1 MSLCVDCLVREKP
14 DWTKRYRRGS
24 LALLAYG
31 GGVFLLPGSA
41 TSHIL
46 QGLFF
51 LVLFPWVLWPLFA
64 ASRAENTHK
73 ENAHAEH

>member
-14 DWTKRYRRGS
+14 DWLQRYRKGS

-31 GGVFLLPGSA
+31 VGVFLLPDHLV
-41 TSHIL
+41 SHVL

-51 LVLFPWVLWPLFA
+51 LIGFPWVVWP
-64 ASRAENTHK
+64 
-73 ENAHAEH
+73 

>member
-1 MSLCVDCLVREKP
+1 MSLCVDCLVRDRP

-31 GGVFLLPGSA
+31 AGVFLLPDAAVSY
-41 TSHIL
+41 IL

-51 LVLFPWVLWPLFA
+51 LVLFPWILWPLVA
-64 ASRAENTHK
+64 ASRAENAQK
-73 ENAHAEH
+73 ENSRAEH